1 MASDT
6 ENRENKDGNQ
16 TDGNTTESRTTLNS
30 ESVLHSGLLD
40 NRDQHLDK
48 AHDYHLDQD
57 MGESMEQVNANLHLG
72 SKEEEETFGDEEDT
86 GGGLNGAAD
95 ANLAREFAD
104 GDERTSEDGELQA
117 NAANGVGALPVEE
130 TSASD
135 KPASGGSSTSAE
147 GLLNGTEQPDLSA
160 SRTETGSADSG
171 TNGAAVSPVQ
181 DESETDTPV
190 ETGDIASDLSAVSD
204 VDAALNAVD
213 EDATV
218 GAATGIRASADV
230 ADGATVTYSLL
241 DDSNGLFSID
251 SETGIVTVAG
261 ALDAEAAGTHD
272 IVVLATASDGQTQTE
287 TFSIA
292 IRDVNEHDVSPIST
306 VTSAN
311 QLSEGASGGQEIGI
325 EVSASD
331 LDVSDTVSYSI
342 DDPRFVI
349 DQDGIVSI
357 AENAEFDAE
366 TEGSVT
372 FTVTATSTD
381 GSTSDQSFTLN
392 IADEN
397 EYAVSD
403 VSDSDAAINEIAED
417 ATAGTQVGVTAFA
430 TDADVTDSVSYT
442 VDDARFSVD
451 ENGVVTVADGASFD
465 AETEGSIDVT
475 VTATSTDGSTST
487 ETFTIAVSDVDES
500 DVSAVTDTDATD
512 NTIAEDAAAG
522 TTVGVK
528 ASATDADV
536 TDSVSYTV
544 DDARFAVDE
553 NGVVTVADGAS
564 FDAETEG
571 SIDVTVTATST
582 DGSTSTDTFTI
593 AVSDVD
599 ESDVSAVTDTDASD
613 NTIAEDATAGTTV
626 GVTASATDADVT
638 DSVSYT
644 VDDTRFA
651 VDENGVVT
659 VADGAS
665 FDAETEGSI
674 DVTVTATSTD
684 GSTSTETFTIAV
696 SDVDESDVS
705 AVTDTDASDNT
716 IAEDA
721 TSGTTVGVTASATDA
736 DVTDSVS
743 YTVDDARFSVDEN
756 GVVTVADGASFDA
769 ETEGSI
775 DVTVTATS
783 TDGSTST
790 DTFTIAVS
798 DVDESDVSAVTD
810 TDASDNTIAEDATAG
825 TTVGVTASAT
835 DADVTDSVSYTVDD
849 TRFAVDENGVVTVAD
864 GASFDAETEG
874 SIDVTVTATSTD
886 GSTSTETF
894 TIAVSDVD
902 ESDVSAVTDTDAT
915 DNTIA
920 EDATAGTT
928 VGVTASATDA
938 DVTDSVSYTVDDA
951 RFAVDENGVVTVA
964 DGASFDAET
973 EGSID
978 VTVTATSTDGSTS
991 TETFTISVSD
1001 VDESDVSAVTD
1012 TDATDNTIAEDA
1024 TSGTQV
1030 GVTASATDADVT
1042 DSVSYT
1048 VDDARFAVD
1057 ENGVVTVADGASFD
1071 AETEGSIDV
1080 TVTATSTDG
1089 STSTETFSIA
1099 VSDVDESD
1107 VSAVTDTDASDNTIA
1122 EDATAGTTVGVT
1134 ASATDADVTDSVSYT
1149 VDDSRFSVDENGV
1162 VTVADGASFDAETEG
1177 SIDVTVTAT
1186 STDGSTS
1193 TETFTIAVSDVDES
1207 DVSAVTDTD
1216 ATDNT
1221 IAEDAT
1227 AGTQVGVTASATDA
1241 DVTDSVS
1248 YTVDDAR
1255 FSVDENG
1262 VVTVADGASF
1272 DAETEGSIDVT
1283 VTATSTDGS
1292 TSTETFTIAVSDVD
1306 ESDVSAVTD
1315 TDATDNTIAE
1325 DATAGTQVGVT
1336 AFATDADVTDSVSYT
1351 VDDARFSVD
1360 ENGVVTVA
1368 DGASFDAETEGSIDV
1383 TVTATSTDGST
1394 STETFTIAVSDV
1406 DESDVSAVTDTDA
1419 SDNTIAEDA
1428 TAGTQVG
1435 VTAFATDAD
1444 VTDSVSYTVDDA
1456 RFAVDENGV
1465 VTVADGASFD
1475 AETEGSIDVTV
1486 TATSTDGSTST
1497 ETFTIAVSDVDES
1510 DVSAVTDTDVTDN
1523 TIAEDTTAGTQVGV
1537 TALASDADVT
1547 DSVSYTV
1554 DDARFAV
1561 DENGVVTVADGASF
1575 DAETEGSIDVTV
1587 TATST
1592 DGSTSTETFTIAVSD
1607 VDESDVSA
1615 VTDTDASDNTIAEDA
1630 TAGTQVG
1637 VTAFATDADVT
1648 DSVSYTV
1655 DDARFVVDENGVVTV
1670 ADGASF
1676 DAETEGSIDVTV
1688 TATSTDG
1695 SSSTETFTIAVSDVD
1710 ESDVSA
1716 VTDTDATDNTIAE
1729 DATAGTTVGVT
1740 ASATDA
1746 DITDSV
1752 SYTVDDARFSVDENG
1767 VVTVADGASFDAETE
1782 GSIDVTVTATS
1793 TDGSTSTE
1801 TFTIAVSDV
1810 DESDVSAVT
1819 DTDATDNTIAE
1830 DATAGTQVGVTAL
1843 ASDADVTDSVSY
1855 TVDDARFAVDENG
1868 VVTVAD
1874 GASFDAETE
1883 GSIDVTVTATST
1895 DGSTSTET
1903 FTIAVSDVDESDVS
1917 AVTDT
1922 DASDSTIAEDA
1933 TAGTQVGVTAFATD
1947 ADVTDS
1953 VSYTVDDARFVVD
1966 ENGVVTVA
1974 DGASFDAETEGSI
1987 DVTVTAT
1994 STDGSTSTDTFTIAV
2009 SDVDES
2015 DVSAV
2020 TDTDASDNTIAEDA
2034 TAGTTVGVTASATDA
2049 DVTDSVSYT
2058 VDDTR
2063 FAVDE
2068 NGVVTVADGA
2078 SFDAETEGSIDV
2090 TVTATSTDGS
2100 TSTETFTIAVSDV
2113 DESDVSAVTDTDAT
2127 DNTIA
2132 EDATAGTTVGVTASA
2147 TDADVTDS
2155 VSYTV
2160 DDARFAVD
2168 ENGVVTV
2175 ADGASFDAE
2184 TEGSIDVTVT
2194 ATSTDGSTSTE
2205 TFTISVSD
2213 VDESDVSAVTDT
2225 DATDNTIAED
2235 ATSGTQVGVTA
2246 SATDADV
2253 TDSVSYTVDDAR
2265 FAVDENGVVTV
2276 ADGAS
2281 FDAETEGSIDV
2292 TVTATSTD
2300 GSTSTETFSIA
2311 VSDVDESDVSAVTD
2325 TDASDNTIAE
2335 DATAGTTVGVTA
2347 SATDADVTDS
2357 VSYTVDDSRF
2367 SVDENGVVTVADG
2380 ASFDAETEGSIDVTV
2395 TATSTDGSTS
2405 TETFTI
2411 AVSDVDE
2418 SDVSAVTDTDATD
2431 NTIAEDATAGTQVGV
2446 TASATDADVTDS
2458 VSYTVDDAR
2467 FSVDENGVVTVADGA
2482 SFDAETEGSIDV
2494 TVTATSTD
2502 GSTSTETFTIT
2513 VSDVDESDVSAVT
2526 DTDATVNTIAEDAT
2540 AGTTVGVTAS
2550 ATDADITDS
2559 VSYTVDDAR
2568 FAVDENGVVTV
2579 ADGASFDAETEGSI
2593 DVTVTATSTDGS
2605 ASTET
2610 FTIAVSDV
2618 DESDVSA
2625 VTDTDASDNT
2635 IAEDASAGA
2644 QVGITVSASD
2654 GDVTDSVTYTVSD
2667 SRFTIDENG
2676 EVTIADGAS
2685 FDYESEPTIYLTV
2698 TANSTDGSSSQETFE
2713 VSVADV
2719 AEAYQLADDQSD
2731 FTDSGVAETSIT
2743 GNDSDNTITAH
2754 DDGGVLAGG
2763 DGADTLVGGTGDDTL
2778 DGGAGTDNDTLQGG
2792 EGSDTY
2798 LLYGDGRAD
2807 IISDTGTSGTD
2818 RIVLSDGTGTEFE
2831 LEDTFNLATQG
2842 IEEIDGSAVSGET
2855 LRAQRADA
2863 TVDWDF
2869 TGVTLTG
2876 VDQIEGRDG
2885 DDSIV
2890 GSAGDDTILGGAGAD
2905 TLTGSAGDDVIYGG
2919 AGTDTAVFSGDLADY
2934 DITLNGDGSYTIV
2947 DTRAGSPDGT
2957 DTVFEVEN
2965 FRFADGDVLAGDL
2978 IAEDIGAV
2986 SDADS
2991 SANSVAENAGSGS
3004 TVGVTAFAED
3014 GNTSDTV
3021 SYTVDDS
3028 RFAVD
3033 GNGVVTVADGA
3044 SFDYETE
3051 TDVSIT
3057 VTATSSDGS
3066 TSQETFTIDV
3076 ADVAEDLQLSDG
3088 GTSFTDT
3095 GVSETSITGG
3105 DGDDTITAHD
3115 DGGNLIGGEGDDTLI
3130 GGTGNDT
3137 LTGGSGSDT
3146 LQGGDG
3152 DDVLNAGSGATAA
3165 IGGTSAVAATYSL
3178 IHLGNMADI
3187 DTDETNGASE
3197 NAADLLGSYGDANT
3211 PLYGQTVS
3219 ATANDTSGDGVLA
3232 DNDFEGTAETFTIGG
3247 TDYALDSLQ
3256 VYDATVTFT
3265 DGTTGTFSAV
3275 VIQLEGGDV
3284 YLAPEYM
3291 SNTDSELL
3299 SSKPIQGISLD
3310 TLTIDNAGMYAN
3322 RLDTDYQVEGDT
3334 LEGGAGNDT
3343 LIGGEA
3349 ADTLEGGSGNDSLD
3363 GGAGNDTAIYSG
3375 NWEDYDIVDNGDGTY
3390 TVTDTR
3396 SGAPDGIDT
3405 VTNVENFRF
3414 ADGDV
3419 AVDNLIET
3427 PVGAVTDG
3435 DASANTIL
3443 ENAAA
3448 GTQVGITATA
3458 SDANGD
3464 AVSYSLNDD
3473 RFSIDADGVVTIADH
3488 AFFDSQVESAIDLTV
3503 TATSSDGSESS
3514 ETFSVS
3520 VSSDYDSE
3528 FTGGSGS
3535 GSFSASDQS
3544 YSVDG
3549 VGGDDVIAT
3558 GDYDDRIEGGSI
3570 DGNDNISGGGGR
3582 DLLFGQAGSD
3592 VISGGSGDDVIVG
3605 GTGNDNLSGGD
3616 GSDLFMHGLGDG
3628 SDVISGGAGVAWTDV
3643 IDLGGGP
3650 GVTSAG
3656 EYGTD
3661 WTVTI
3666 TNGSIETTDT
3676 DGKVL
3681 ELSQDADGY
3690 IDFADGSRVTF
3701 SDVEEIRW

>member
-6 ENRENKDGNQ
+6 ESRKNKDGNQ
-16 TDGNTTESRTTLNS
+16 ADGNTTETRTTLNS

-86 GGGLNGAAD
+86 GGGLYGAAD
-95 ANLAREFAD
+95 YSLAPEFAD
-104 GDERTSEDGELQA
+104 GGEKVTEDEELLA
-117 NAANGVGALPVEE
+117 NSANGLGSLPVEE
-130 TSASD
+130 TSAND
-135 KPASGGSSTSAE
+135 TPASGGSSTSAE
-147 GLLNGTEQPDLSA
+147 GLLNGTEQPDFTA
-160 SRTETGSADSG
+160 SRTEAGSAGSS
-171 TNGAAVSPVQ
+171 TNGAAASTEPNGS
-181 DESETDTPV
+181 DTDAPV

-204 VDAALNAVD
+204 VDAALNAVN
-213 EDATV
+213 EDASV

-230 ADGATVTYSLL
+230 ADGASVTYSLL
-241 DDSNGLFSID
+241 DDSDGLFSID
-251 SETGIVTVAG
+251 PETGIVTVAG
-261 ALDAEAAGTHD
+261 ALDAETAGTHD

-287 TFSIA
+287 TFSIT
-292 IRDVNEHDVSPIST
+292 IRDVNEHDVSSIST
-306 VTSAN
+306 VSSVD
-311 QLSEGASGGQEIGI
+311 QLSEGASGGQDIGI

-381 GSTSDQSFTLN
+381 GSTSEQSFTLN
-392 IADEN
+392 ISDEN

-403 VSDSDAAINEIAED
+403 ISDSDTAVNEIAED
-417 ATAGTQVGVTAFA
+417 AAAGTQVGITALA
-430 TDADVTDSVSYT
+430 SDADVTDSISYT

-487 ETFTIAVSDVDES
+487 ETFTIAVSDV
-500 DVSAVTDTDATD
+500 
-512 NTIAEDAAAG
+512 N
-522 TTVGVK
+522 
-528 ASATDADV
+528 
-536 TDSVSYTV
+536 
-544 DDARFAVDE
+544 
-553 NGVVTVADGAS
+553 
-564 FDAETEG
+564 
-571 SIDVTVTATST
+571 
-582 DGSTSTDTFTI
+582 
-593 AVSDVD
+593 

-613 NTIAEDATAGTTV
+613 NTIAEDATAGTQV
-626 GVTASATDADVT
+626 GVTAFATDAD
-638 DSVSYT
+638 
-644 VDDTRFA
+644 
-651 VDENGVVT
+651 
-659 VADGAS
+659 
-665 FDAETEGSI
+665 I
-674 DVTVTATSTD
+674 
-684 GSTSTETFTIAV
+684 
-696 SDVDESDVS
+696 
-705 AVTDTDASDNT
+705 
-716 IAEDA
+716 
-721 TSGTTVGVTASATDA
+721 
-736 DVTDSVS
+736 TDSVS
-743 YTVDDARFSVDEN
+743 YTVDDARFS
-756 GVVTVADGASFDA
+756 
-769 ETEGSI
+769 
-775 DVTVTATS
+775 
-783 TDGSTST
+783 
-790 DTFTIAVS
+790 
-798 DVDESDVSAVTD
+798 
-810 TDASDNTIAEDATAG
+810 
-825 TTVGVTASAT
+825 
-835 DADVTDSVSYTVDD
+835 
-849 TRFAVDENGVVTVAD
+849 
-864 GASFDAETEG
+864 
-874 SIDVTVTATSTD
+874 
-886 GSTSTETF
+886 
-894 TIAVSDVD
+894 
-902 ESDVSAVTDTDAT
+902 
-915 DNTIA
+915 
-920 EDATAGTT
+920 
-928 VGVTASATDA
+928 
-938 DVTDSVSYTVDDA
+938 
-951 RFAVDENGVVTVA
+951 
-964 DGASFDAET
+964 
-973 EGSID
+973 
-978 VTVTATSTDGSTS
+978 
-991 TETFTISVSD
+991 
-1001 VDESDVSAVTD
+1001 
-1012 TDATDNTIAEDA
+1012 
-1024 TSGTQV
+1024 
-1030 GVTASATDADVT
+1030 
-1042 DSVSYT
+1042 
-1048 VDDARFAVD
+1048 VD

-1134 ASATDADVTDSVSYT
+1134 AFATDADVTDSVSYT
-1149 VDDSRFSVDENGV
+1149 VDDARFAVDENGVVTVADGASFDAETEGSIDVTVIATSTDGSTSTETFTVAVSDVDESDVSAVTDTDASDNTIAEDATAGTQVGVTAFATDADITDSVSYTVDDARFAVDENGV

-1216 ATDNT
+1216 ASDNT

-1227 AGTQVGVTASATDA
+1227 AGTTVGVTASATDADVTDSVSYTVDDARFAVDENGVVTVADGASFDAETQGSIDVTVTATSTDGSTSTETFTIAVSDVDESDVSAVTDTDASDNTIAEDATAGTTVGVTASATDA

-1315 TDATDNTIAE
+1315 TDASDNTIAE

-1351 VDDARFSVD
+1351 VDDARFAVDENGVVTVADGASFDAETQGSIDVTVTATSTDGSTSTETFTIAVSDVDESDVSAVTDTDASDNTIAEDATAGTTVGVTASATDADVTDSVSYTVDDARFSVDENGVVTVADGASFDAETEGSIDVTVTATSTDGSTSTETFTIAVSDVDESDVSAVTDTDASDNTIAEDATAGTTVGVTASATDADVTDSVSYTVDDARFAVD

-1497 ETFTIAVSDVDES
+1497 ETFTIAVFDVDES
-1510 DVSAVTDTDVTDN
+1510 DVSAVTDTDASDN
-1523 TIAEDTTAGTQVGV
+1523 TIAEDATAGTTVGV
-1537 TALASDADVT
+1537 TASATDADVT

-1630 TAGTQVG
+1630 TAGTTVG
-1637 VTAFATDADVT
+1637 VTASATDADVT

-1655 DDARFVVDENGVVTV
+1655 DDARFSVDENGVVTVADGASFDAETEGSIDVTITATSTDGSTSTETFTIAVSDVDESDVSAVTDTDASDNTIAENATAGTTVGVTASATDADVTDSVSYTVDDARFSVDENGVVTV

-1695 SSSTETFTIAVSDVD
+1695 STSTETFTIAVSDVD

-1716 VTDTDATDNTIAE
+1716 VTDTDASDNTIAEDATVGTQVGVTAFATDADVTDSVSYTVDDARFSVDENGVVTVADGASFDAETEGSIDVTVTATSTDGSTSTETFTIAVSDVDESDVSAVTDTDASDNTIAE
-1729 DATAGTTVGVT
+1729 DATAGTQVGIT
-1740 ASATDA
+1740 ALASDA
-1746 DITDSV
+1746 DVTDSV

-1830 DATAGTQVGVTAL
+1830 DATAGTQVGITAL
-1843 ASDADVTDSVSY
+1843 ASDADVTDSVSYTVDDARFSVDENGVVTVADGASFDAETEGSIDVTVTATSTDGSTSTETFTIAVSDVDESDVSAVTDTDASDNTIAEDATVGTQVGVTAFATDADVTDSVSYTVDDARFSVDENGVVTVADGASFDAETEGSIDVTVTATSTDGSTSTETFTIAVSDVDESDVSAVTDTDASDNTIAENATAGTTVGVTASATDADVTDSVSY

-1922 DASDSTIAEDA
+1922 DAS
-1933 TAGTQVGVTAFATD
+1933 
-1947 ADVTDS
+1947 
-1953 VSYTVDDARFVVD
+1953 
-1966 ENGVVTVA
+1966 
-1974 DGASFDAETEGSI
+1974 
-1987 DVTVTAT
+1987 
-1994 STDGSTSTDTFTIAV
+1994 
-2009 SDVDES
+2009 
-2015 DVSAV
+2015 
-2020 TDTDASDNTIAEDA
+2020 
-2034 TAGTTVGVTASATDA
+2034 
-2049 DVTDSVSYT
+2049 
-2058 VDDTR
+2058 
-2063 FAVDE
+2063 
-2068 NGVVTVADGA
+2068 
-2078 SFDAETEGSIDV
+2078 
-2090 TVTATSTDGS
+2090 
-2100 TSTETFTIAVSDV
+2100 
-2113 DESDVSAVTDTDAT
+2113 

-2205 TFTISVSD
+2205 TFTIAVSD

-2225 DATDNTIAED
+2225 DASDNTIAEN
-2235 ATSGTQVGVTA
+2235 ATAGTTVGVTA

-2300 GSTSTETFSIA
+2300 GSTSTETF
-2311 VSDVDESDVSAVTD
+2311 
-2325 TDASDNTIAE
+2325 
-2335 DATAGTTVGVTA
+2335 
-2347 SATDADVTDS
+2347 
-2357 VSYTVDDSRF
+2357 
-2367 SVDENGVVTVADG
+2367 
-2380 ASFDAETEGSIDVTV
+2380 
-2395 TATSTDGSTS
+2395 
-2405 TETFTI
+2405 TI

-2418 SDVSAVTDTDATD
+2418 SDVSAVTDTDTTA
-2431 NTIAEDATAGTQVGV
+2431 NTLSENAAEGDA
-2446 TASATDADVTDS
+2446 
-2458 VSYTVDDAR
+2458 
-2467 FSVDENGVVTVADGA
+2467 
-2482 SFDAETEGSIDV
+2482 
-2494 TVTATSTD
+2494 
-2502 GSTSTETFTIT
+2502 
-2513 VSDVDESDVSAVT
+2513 
-2526 DTDATVNTIAEDAT
+2526 
-2540 AGTTVGVTAS
+2540 
-2550 ATDADITDS
+2550 
-2559 VSYTVDDAR
+2559 
-2568 FAVDENGVVTV
+2568 
-2579 ADGASFDAETEGSI
+2579 
-2593 DVTVTATSTDGS
+2593 
-2605 ASTET
+2605 
-2610 FTIAVSDV
+2610 
-2618 DESDVSA
+2618 
-2625 VTDTDASDNT
+2625 
-2635 IAEDASAGA
+2635 
-2644 QVGITVSASD
+2644 VGITVSATDS
-2654 GDVTDSVTYTVSD
+2654 DVTDSVTYTVSD

-2676 EVTIADGAS
+2676 EVTVAADAA

-2698 TANSTDGSSSQETFE
+2698 TATSTDGSTSQETFE

-2719 AEAYQLADDQSD
+2719 AEAYQMEEGQTT
-2731 FTDSGVAETSIT
+2731 FTDTGVAETTIT
-2743 GNDSDNTITAH
+2743 GNDSADTITAH
-2754 DDGGVLAGG
+2754 DDGSEIYSGAGDDTVYGG
-2763 DGADTLVGGTGDDTL
+2763 DGDDRILYGEGADVVYGGGGNDFIDDEVGSQPNTDANYLDGGAGNDTIYGGGGDDTLIGGEGNDMLAGENDDDTL
-2778 DGGAGTDNDTLQGG
+2778 DGGSGADALYGQSGNDTL
-2792 EGSDTY
+2792 E
-2798 LLYGDGRAD
+2798 
-2807 IISDTGTSGTD
+2807 
-2818 RIVLSDGTGTEFE
+2818 
-2831 LEDTFNLATQG
+2831 
-2842 IEEIDGSAVSGET
+2842 
-2855 LRAQRADA
+2855 
-2863 TVDWDF
+2863 
-2869 TGVTLTG
+2869 
-2876 VDQIEGRDG
+2876 
-2885 DDSIV
+2885 
-2890 GSAGDDTILGGAGAD
+2890 GGAGND
-2905 TLTGSAGDDVIYGG
+2905 YLDGGS
-2919 AGTDTAVFSGDLADY
+2919 GTDTAVYSGNRDDY
-2934 DITLNGDGSYTIV
+2934 SITQNDDGSYTVV
-2947 DTRAGSPDGT
+2947 DLRDGSPEGT
-2957 DTVFEVEN
+2957 DTVYNVEN
-2965 FRFADGDVLAGDL
+2965 FRFADGDVLVGDL

-3014 GNTSDTV
+3014 SNTSDTV

-3028 RFAVD
+3028 RFTVD

-3197 NAADLLGSYGDANT
+3197 NAADLLGSYGDANS

-3232 DNDFEGTAETFTIGG
+3232 DNDFEGTAETFNIGG

-3396 SGAPDGIDT
+3396 SGAPDGVDT

-3458 SDANGD
+3458 SDADGD
-3464 AVSYSLNDD
+3464 AVSYSLSDD

-3514 ETFSVS
+3514 ETFSIS
-3520 VSSDYDSE
+3520 VSSDYDYE
-3528 FTGGSGS
+3528 FSGGTGS

-3544 YSVDG
+3544 YSIDG

-3558 GDYDDRIEGGSI
+3558 GDFDDRIEGGSI